1 MTSPAAG
8 PVAASAGTPAMP
20 TGGMNAI
27 MSLLP

>member
-8 PVAASAGTPAMP
+8 PVAGPAGTPARP

-27 MSLLP
+27 MSVLL